1 MANGCEAFGRIIPDT
16 YIDKVFLEEA
26 LVDTNNDGTVD
37 IQTPKITVNVKLVD
51 QLNDSGTY
59 SLLGDALNQQQQGS
73 TTPLDLKEMFL
84 IRCVMTTLE
93 GSTEAF
99 EEALVNL
106 PGEEINSTLGMS
118 TPQLNAQGFYS
129 AYTTLNAITST
140 YTNSEGDVE
149 LIKSFTF
156 DLPEGAIIEHLH
168 VFAFVQLETDYLASQ
183 LNLIVPEPLK
193 WKIGK
198 VEQEMVIENS
208 QVVSMRRGFE
218 VQGVTTNNENHVH
231 GYDGLTVNGDGYTA
245 YAVHPDEPEIRHRH
259 QVIDG
264 VVQSAQSDCWRADP
278 NDPGSCQSLYPHWHL
293 AVSTGN
299 AAPAV
304 GPHIH
309 QLVSKWE
316 PISNVQDF
324 RIRDEIDVLI
334 AEFTALTESQ
344 LSFPGQ
350 KDIIAPIM
358 SNDSYFSELFL
369 TKDEARNVR
378 FFFAFDYGKFC
389 IEKSKYYHIISKFP
403 DPVKQMIVDNSVL
416 TKFIISR
423 RQVRE
428 NPAQNSLGSPVRDRV
443 MDDGSIEIPIVTA
456 IDELNPISEINL
468 LLPGPGGSAAV
479 TYTDTTSN
487 VRPATLSAVYNHDH
501 EFIVDA
507 NGNGTTS
514 VVDRPD
520 LGQHS
525 HQIANFIVLDE
536 NITSTYASAVS
547 VAHNH
552 VIGAEIIAGANIGAP
567 PPPSGAGAGGSL
579 LRYFTGIDIANYFP
593 KSDGFYQY
601 SIDIEIIDGFV
612 PIIQDS
618 LAALVNDQSDYESYV
633 ALTEIP
639 GVYDRLSRKFTA
651 TGINILAPSATPL
664 YPIVSG
670 YLNALS
676 IFVDL
681 DSLMPGTTEIK
692 REYYG
697 TKILNL
703 IRPATGS
710 IDGVLLFDKLLT
722 LLVSQITNLMKIGH
736 SGGGVEDTLAN
747 QPSDRQ
753 SLFKPQTMTIKEY
766 FENTIGAR
774 YLNESHINNVSNVS
788 LSGFAGLSTY
798 SQVELLAATQEEVNF
813 DLTSNRYK
821 SIEEVFADAGITYTL
836 IPTTIT
842 TATSVSPYV
851 SAQNMLSAGAGASGD
866 LATSEL
872 SPQDLAVPE
881 VILDPPPE
889 AVFAPLLQSL
899 QDTPET
905 TPDQLQIE
913 VDVLTGF
920 GSTVLIPMCPSV
932 TTISMRNVT
941 FQTQPIGQLLA
952 EPGMENSFYL
962 CRQTRRSDV
971 EVLNS
976 YFLVRPTIS

>member
-51 QLNDSGTY
+51 QLNDNGTY

-84 IRCVMTTLE
+84 IRCAITTTE
-93 GSTEAF
+93 ASTEAF
-99 EEALVNL
+99 EEALVEETGAHINQRLNL
-106 PGEEINSTLGMS
+106 A
-118 TPQLNAQGFYS
+118 QNAVHRIGDYS

-140 YTNSEGDVE
+140 YTNSDGDVE

-168 VFAFVQLETDYLASQ
+168 VFAFVQLETDYLANQ

-231 GYDGLTVNGDGYTA
+231 AYEDLDINGDGYTA
-245 YAVHPDEPEIRHRH
+245 YAVHPASPDIRHRH

-264 VVQSAQSDCWRADP
+264 VVQSAQSNCWRSDP
-278 NDPGSCQSLYPHWHL
+278 LDPESCQQLYAGTGL
-293 AVSTGN
+293 GAVVG
-299 AAPAV
+299 A

-309 QLVSKWE
+309 QLQSKWE

-334 AEFTALTESQ
+334 AEFTSLTQTQE
-344 LSFPGQ
+344 SFPGQ

-443 MDDGSIEIPIVTA
+443 MDDGSIEIPIVTSLGSD
-456 IDELNPISEINL
+456 IISEINL
-468 LLPGPGGSAAV
+468 LLPNQSP
-479 TYTDTTSN
+479 T
-487 VRPATLSAVYNHDH
+487 
-501 EFIVDA
+501 
-507 NGNGTTS
+507 
-514 VVDRPD
+514 
-520 LGQHS
+520 
-525 HQIANFIVLDE
+525 
-536 NITSTYASAVS
+536 
-547 VAHNH
+547 
-552 VIGAEIIAGANIGAP
+552 
-567 PPPSGAGAGGSL
+567 GGSL
-579 LRYFTGIDIANYFP
+579 LRYFTGIDPANYFP

-670 YLNALS
+670 YLNTLS

-692 REYYG
+692 REYYR

-753 SLFKPQTMTIKEY
+753 SLFKPQTMGIKEY
-766 FENTIGAR
+766 FENTIGVR
-774 YLNESHINNVSNVS
+774 YLNESYINNVGNAPAS
-788 LSGFAGLSTY
+788 AHKGLVIY
-798 SQVELLAATQEEVNF
+798 SQAELLAATQREVNL
-813 DLTSNRYK
+813 DLISNRYK
-821 SIEEVFADAGITYTL
+821 SIEEVFGDAGITYNIVPL
-836 IPTTIT
+836 IT
-842 TATSVSPYV
+842 TATAATQQLV
-851 SAQNMLSAGAGASGD
+851 SAVNFTSFSPGATGD
-866 LATSEL
+866 LNANIL
-872 SPQDLAVPE
+872 SPQELATPE
-881 VILDPPPE
+881 ATLNIPPE
-889 AVFAPLLQSL
+889 AAFAPFLQSL
-899 QDTPET
+899 RDAPET
-905 TPDQLQIE
+905 TSDQLQVE
-913 VDVLTGF
+913 VDVLTEF
-920 GSTVLIPMCPSV
+920 GSTVLIPMYPSV
-932 TTISMRNVT
+932 TTMSIRNAN
-941 FQTQPIGQLLA
+941 FQKKPIGQLVVA
-952 EPGMENSFYL
+952 PGMGNVFYL

-976 YFLVRPTIS
+976 YFLVSPTISTGATGTTSNVRPGSISAVYNHTHTYTIDAYGNGSTSVGGPDSHWHQITNSVIEEYTDAYGYGPHNHEI

>member
-16 YIDKVFLEEA
+16 YIDKVVLEEA

-51 QLNDSGTY
+51 QLNDNGTY

-140 YTNSEGDVE
+140 YTNSDGDVE

-231 GYDGLTVNGDGYTA
+231 AYEDLDINGDGYTA
-245 YAVHPDEPEIRHRH
+245 YAVHPDNPDIRHRH

-264 VVQSAQSDCWRADP
+264 IVQSAQSNCWRSDP
-278 NDPGSCQSLYPHWHL
+278 LDPESCQQLYKQGIL
-293 AVSTGN
+293 
-299 AAPAV
+299 V
-304 GPHIH
+304 GPSGAGPHVH
-309 QLVSKWE
+309 QLQSKWE

-334 AEFTALTESQ
+334 AEFASLTQAQE
-344 LSFPGQ
+344 SFPGQ

-369 TKDEARNVR
+369 TKDENKGIR
-378 FFFAFDYGKFC
+378 FLFAFDYGKFC
-389 IEKSKYYHIISKFP
+389 IENSKYYHIISKFP
-403 DPVKQMIVDNSVL
+403 DSTKQAIVNNSTL
-416 TKFIISR
+416 TQFIISR
-423 RQVRE
+423 RQVRKKA
-428 NPAQNSLGSPVRDRV
+428 AQNCLGSPVRDRV
-443 MDDGSIEIPIVTA
+443 MDDGSIEVPIITSLGSIA
-456 IDELNPISEINL
+456 ISEINL
-468 LLPGPGGSAAV
+468 LLPNQSPSGGS
-479 TYTDTTSN
+479 S
-487 VRPATLSAVYNHDH
+487 
-501 EFIVDA
+501 
-507 NGNGTTS
+507 
-514 VVDRPD
+514 
-520 LGQHS
+520 
-525 HQIANFIVLDE
+525 
-536 NITSTYASAVS
+536 
-547 VAHNH
+547 
-552 VIGAEIIAGANIGAP
+552 
-567 PPPSGAGAGGSL
+567 
-579 LRYFTGIDIANYFP
+579 LRYFTGIDQSSSS
-593 KSDGFYQY
+593 KTDGFHQY

-612 PIIQDS
+612 PIIQNS
-618 LAALVNDQSDYESYV
+618 LTALVNDQSDYESYV

-664 YPIVSG
+664 YPIVNG
-670 YLNALS
+670 YLNTLS

-681 DSLMPGTTEIK
+681 DSLMPGTTESK
-692 REYYG
+692 RAYYR

-753 SLFKPQTMTIKEY
+753 SLFKPQTMGIKEY

-774 YLNESHINNVSNVS
+774 YLNESYINNVGNAPAS
-788 LSGFAGLSTY
+788 AHKGLVIY
-798 SQVELLAATQEEVNF
+798 SQAELLAATQREVNL
-813 DLTSNRYK
+813 DLISNRYK
-821 SIEEVFADAGITYTL
+821 SIEEVFGDAGITYNIVPL
-836 IPTTIT
+836 IT
-842 TATSVSPYV
+842 TATAATQQLV
-851 SAQNMLSAGAGASGD
+851 SAVNFTSFSPGATGD
-866 LATSEL
+866 LNANIL
-872 SPQDLAVPE
+872 SPQELATPE
-881 VILDPPPE
+881 ATLNIPPE
-889 AVFAPLLQSL
+889 AAFAPFLQSL
-899 QDTPET
+899 RDAPET
-905 TPDQLQIE
+905 TSDQLQVE
-913 VDVLTGF
+913 VDVLTEF
-920 GSTVLIPMCPSV
+920 GSTVLIPMYPSV
-932 TTISMRNVT
+932 TTMSIRNAN
-941 FQTQPIGQLLA
+941 FQKKPIGQLVVA
-952 EPGMENSFYL
+952 PGMGNVFYL

-976 YFLVRPTIS
+976 YFLVSPTISTGATGTTSNVRPGSISAVYNHTHTYTIDAYGNGSTSVGGPDSHWHQITNSVIEEYTDAYGYGPHNHEI